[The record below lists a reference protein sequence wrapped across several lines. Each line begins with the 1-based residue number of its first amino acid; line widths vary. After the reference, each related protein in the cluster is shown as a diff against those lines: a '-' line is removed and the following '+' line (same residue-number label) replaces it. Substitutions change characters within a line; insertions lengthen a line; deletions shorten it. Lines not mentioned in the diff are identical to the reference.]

1 MEGITMNTPTDNN
14 FAARLQVC
22 VALRGVH
29 WKGELEGGELS
40 VGGCCIKIYGGEF
53 ELRGK
58 SQREGKASEQ
68 D

>member
-1 MEGITMNTPTDNN
+1 MEGITMNTATDNN

-22 VALRGVH
+22 VALRGAH
-29 WKGELEGGELS
+29 WKGEGGELS

-58 SQREGKASEQ
+58 SHRMGEGK
-68 D
+68 